1 MPPTGTKAAAS
12 SRTSRAS
19 RLIRHVPRHV
29 WVGGPARSSSSSSA
43 PERMNVETCHERL
56 RTPKLEL
63 FDDGPCHLF
72 CGGFSPHVRG
82 RGFPLAQNLAQGP
95 VNVCADLRQA
105 DKL

>member
-1 MPPTGTKAAAS
+1 MNEMPTTTLSPNLCRYSRDACKIQPAS
-12 SRTSRAS
+12 
-19 RLIRHVPRHV
+19 
-29 WVGGPARSSSSSSA
+29 
-43 PERMNVETCHERL
+43 L

-82 RGFPLAQNLAQGP
+82 RGFPLAQNLARGP

-105 DKL
+105 DKLLHQNRRTEQRDGIRDPLA